1 MQTRGGKEVDLEV
14 MGSPAVVPTPTP
26 PADWLSMG
34 LRFGPV
40 GIREM
45 RDGEK
50 KNSTKVSRVIRK
62 RRRLM

>member
-1 MQTRGGKEVDLEV
+1 MQAKGGKGVDMEVT
-14 MGSPAVVPTPTP
+14 GSLAVVPTPTP

-45 RDGEK
+45 RDGDK
-50 KNSTKVSRVIRK
+50 KKK
-62 RRRLM
+62 